1 MFSQDN
7 ITKIL
12 PIPWFTFFFYHPHG
26 WEKKKHTDAFWV
38 LGFFVDL
45 ELIWNIRIFKSPNSM
60 ILKIHPLDDGVQC
73 ITLVLWTGE
82 CICMDNFRYFLLFLF
97 TETELY
103 ASLRSMLAIQHP
115 GWIMAITCGLYLQ
128 KTTSYHHIWGCYC
141 LHLRP
146 LDLFWVLLCVLANES
161 SRPLGSSPKS
171 SWLSGKEVCQR
182 PPYSLGQFL
191 VSLDLPSSTILVFV

>member
-1 MFSQDN
+1 MIHLLLLSP
-7 ITKIL
+7 TWLRKEKTHRCIL
-12 PIPWFTFFFYHPHG
+12 GAWIFRGSWAHLEYPNFQEPKLYDFENSPVG
-26 WEKKKHTDAFWV
+26 WRSA
-38 LGFFVDL
+38 
-45 ELIWNIRIFKSPNSM
+45 M
-60 ILKIHPLDDGVQC
+60 YY
-73 ITLVLWTGE
+73 LVLWTSE
-82 CICMDNFRYFLLFLF
+82 CICMDNFRYFLIFLF

-171 SWLSGKEVCQR
+171 SWLYGKEVCQR